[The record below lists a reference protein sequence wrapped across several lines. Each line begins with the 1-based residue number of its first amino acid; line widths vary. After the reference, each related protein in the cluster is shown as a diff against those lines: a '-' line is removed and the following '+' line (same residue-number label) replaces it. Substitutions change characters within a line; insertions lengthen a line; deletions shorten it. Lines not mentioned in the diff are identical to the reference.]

1 MSRAKETTSSLPS
14 PERSR
19 RPAVTVFALM
29 LAVAGMLSMGVSSAT
44 ADTPA
49 PGSGAGGRI
58 VHTMNG
64 TVAGTTTDS
73 YRSFEDIP
81 FAKAPVGPLRWKP
94 PQPAASWSGVRDATA
109 PGPACTQT
117 GGSGTSSSEDCL
129 NLNVW
134 TPADAHPGSKL
145 PVAVW
150 IYGGAYRSGS
160 SSSYQP
166 VSMVDQGDMLVVTI
180 NYRLGAM
187 GFLTLPQLDKDN
199 GAPSGDYGL
208 LDQIQALHWVR
219 QNVAQFGGDPSRV
232 MIAGQSAGG
241 ESVCTLLASPKA
253 AGLFS
258 RAVVESGLTCIE
270 ADRKDAQRNDAAFV
284 TDAGCDSSAAAAAV
298 MACLRHKSPAEILAA
313 QTAAGQIWYPT
324 TQVPALPEQAPVAFA
339 TAAFN
344 HVPVLIGTTGDEGAS
359 FIYSATDAVGKPVT
373 AATYRS
379 DIQAS
384 FGATA
389 PQVLDHYPLGDYS
402 VPGAAEA
409 QIKTDVAFTCPML
422 SNAAS
427 LTAAVPTYVYE
438 FRDTTAAGN
447 IDGGP
452 EHAAELPYLWGTKD
466 SATLTD
472 EQRQLSHAMIA
483 YWAAFARTGTLAA
496 HGLPPVPHYAPATPH
511 EIAFNSDGPA
521 LVSDTA
527 RNHQCGY
534 WDSYFTDGFPFH
546 FSPGSPLTFP
556 SNDQL
561 PPRQSR

>member
-1 MSRAKETTSSLPS
+1 MATVCALILAIAGLLGMS
-14 PERSR
+14 
-19 RPAVTVFALM
+19 
-29 LAVAGMLSMGVSSAT
+29 VSSA
-44 ADTPA
+44 AASTPTT
-49 PGSGAGGRI
+49 GSVTGDRI
-58 VHTMNG
+58 VHTANG
-64 TVAGTTTDS
+64 AVAGTTTDT
-73 YRSFEDIP
+73 YRSFQDIP
-81 FAKAPVGPLRWKP
+81 LAKAPVGQLRWKP

-117 GGSGTSSSEDCL
+117 GASGTGSSEDCL

-134 TPADAHPGSKL
+134 TPSDAHASSKL

-160 SSSYQP
+160 SNEYQP
-166 VSMVDQGDMLVVTI
+166 VSMVDQGNMLVVTI

-199 GAPSGDYGL
+199 GAASGDYGL
-208 LDQIQALHWVR
+208 LDQIQALRWVR
-219 QNVAQFGGDPSRV
+219 QNIARFGGDPSRV

-258 RAVVESGLTCIE
+258 RAVVESGLTCLE
-270 ADRKDAQRNDAAFV
+270 ADRKNAQRNDAAFV
-284 TDAGCDSSAAAAAV
+284 TAIGCDNSASATTV
-298 MACLRHKSPAEILAA
+298 MTCLRNKSPAEVLAA
-313 QTAAGQIWYPT
+313 QSAAGQIWYPT
-324 TQVPALPEQAPVAFA
+324 TQVPALPRQAPVAFA
-339 TAAFN
+339 TGAFN
-344 HVPVLIGTTGDEGAS
+344 HVPVLIGTTDDEGAF
-359 FIYSATDAVGKPVT
+359 FIYSATDAAGRPVT
-373 AATYRS
+373 PATYQS

-384 FGATA
+384 FATTA
-389 PQVLDHYPLGDYS
+389 SQVLDHYPLSDYS

-427 LTAAVPTYVYE
+427 LSASVPTYVYE

-452 EHAAELPYLWGTKD
+452 EHSAELPYLWGTKG
-466 SATLTD
+466 SATLTV
-472 EQRQLSHAMIA
+472 EQQRLSRDMIA
-483 YWAAFARTGTLAA
+483 YWAAFARTGKPAVQ
-496 HGLPPVPHYAPATPH
+496 GLPTVPRYSPTTPH

-527 RNHQCGY
+527 TNHQCGY
-534 WDSYFTDGFPFH
+534 WDTYFAHGFPFH
-546 FSPGSPLTFP
+546 FSPGNALAFP
-556 SNDQL
+556 SNGQL
-561 PPRQSR
+561 PSRKSQ